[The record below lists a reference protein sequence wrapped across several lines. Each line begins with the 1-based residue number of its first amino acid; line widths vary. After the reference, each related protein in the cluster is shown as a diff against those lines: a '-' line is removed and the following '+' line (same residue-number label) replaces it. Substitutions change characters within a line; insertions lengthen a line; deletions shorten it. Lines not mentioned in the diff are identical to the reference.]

1 MIEKMSSEKKRSD
14 IYGDLDQKKGIV
26 NSLIPAAT
34 VVLLREPDSGQ
45 MQVLMLQK
53 NMNISFGG
61 MWVFP
66 GGKID
71 NEDYLQTKGAD
82 GSTGDVSRTVEET
95 EIAAKRAAVREA
107 EEETGIQL
115 NAENFV
121 SFAHWTPPASTPKRF
136 ATWFYVAVVSA
147 DQEVNVDGGEILNHR
162 WVEPDQALQLQ
173 AEGKIDLAPPTWI
186 SLFHVGQYKN
196 AKDVLSA
203 LSEQKDKIYETCIV
217 KNDQGVRVALWSG
230 DAGYEKE
237 IADIEGERHRL
248 VLEES
253 GFIFEN
259 TVEQY

>member
-1 MIEKMSSEKKRSD
+1 MSSEKKTSD
-14 IYGDLDQKKGIV
+14 IYGDIDQKEGIV
-26 NSLIPAAT
+26 NPLIPAAT
-34 VVLLREPDSGQ
+34 VVLLRESDSGQ

-71 NEDYLQTKGAD
+71 NEDYLETKDA
-82 GSTGDVSRTVEET
+82 DVSRTVAET

-107 EEETGIQL
+107 EEETGIKL

-136 ATWFYVAVVSA
+136 ATWFYVATVSP
-147 DQEVNVDGGEILNHR
+147 DQKVSVDGGEILNHR
-162 WVEPDQALQLQ
+162 WVDPDQALLLQ

-186 SLFHVGQYKN
+186 SLFHVGQYNNGKE
-196 AKDVLSA
+196 VLSA
-203 LSEQKDKIYETCIV
+203 LSGQKDKIYETCIV
-217 KNDQGVRVALWSG
+217 KNEQGVRVALWSG
-230 DAGYEKE
+230 DAGYEKG